1 MGAFISSESPAEKK
15 AGPGL
20 KGNVKKNNYP
30 KNVYL
35 NSTLGFE
42 QENTPLEAY
51 LRYLLVM
58 NANNLQLNKMG
69 NKLQVIENNLM
80 KKMRKKHPMA
90 QLYGIPPGTD
100 MHYVRLWMKV
110 IDRYGLPVVVA
121 NYSKGFDKETI
132 QAYNVENNGKMKKIK
147 KKINAI

>member
-1 MGAFISSESPAEKK
+1 MGAFLSNDKPVEKK

-20 KGNVKKNNYP
+20 KGHVKKKNYP

-42 QENTPLEAY
+42 VENTPLEAY
-51 LRYLLVM
+51 MRYLLVM
-58 NANNLQLNKMG
+58 NSKNLQLNKMAD
-69 NKLQVIENNLM
+69 KLQNKEDTLM
-80 KKMRKKHPMA
+80 KKMRKKYPLI

-110 IDRYGLPVVVA
+110 INRYGLPIVVA

-132 QAYNVENNGKMKKIK
+132 QAYNVDNNGKMKKF
-147 KKINAI
+147 NAT

>member
-1 MGAFISSESPAEKK
+1 MGAFISSEPPAEKK

-42 QENTPLEAY
+42 KENTPLE
-51 LRYLLVM
+51 
-58 NANNLQLNKMG
+58 NT
-69 NKLQVIENNLM
+69 
-80 KKMRKKHPMA
+80 P
-90 QLYGIPPGTD
+90 
-100 MHYVRLWMKV
+100 
-110 IDRYGLPVVVA
+110 
-121 NYSKGFDKETI
+121 
-132 QAYNVENNGKMKKIK
+132 QAYNVDNNGKMKKIK